1 LLESLVNQTALA
13 IERTRLSEEA
23 QQAHVRIETE
33 RMRNAIL
40 SSVSHDLR
48 TPLATI
54 TGAASSLAE
63 EEGELSPAARRELSR
78 SIYREADRLD
88 RLLKNLLDMM
98 RIEAGAVQ
106 LSKEWHP
113 LDEVVGAA
121 LARLEGRLRDHTVN
135 TTFPA
140 DLPLVLVDGVLL
152 EQVVINLVENAVKY
166 APAGSAID
174 LSASASDREVI
185 VEVADRGPGIPI
197 GEEVRIFD
205 KFYRAKPAREG
216 GVGLGLTICRGIVE
230 AHGGRIWAK
239 NRSGGGA
246 LFQFSIPL
254 PDRQPVMET
263 EQTEAREA

>member
-1 LLESLVNQTALA
+1 MLA
-13 IERTRLSEEA
+13 
-23 QQAHVRIETE
+23 ETE

-54 TGAASSLAE
+54 TGAASSLT
-63 EEGELSPAARRELSR
+63 EGQRDLDPAARRELSR

-98 RIEAGAVQ
+98 RIEAGAVR

-113 LDEVVGAA
+113 MDEVVGAA
-121 LARLEGRLRDHTVN
+121 LARLEGRLREYTVHTA
-135 TTFPA
+135 FPA

-166 APAGSAID
+166 APSGSTIE
-174 LSASASDREVI
+174 LSASASDQEIV
-185 VEVADRGPGIPI
+185 VEVADRGPGIPS
-197 GEEVRIFD
+197 GEEARIFD
-205 KFYRAKPAREG
+205 KFYRGRFAREG

-230 AHGGRIWAK
+230 AHSGRIWAE

-246 LFQFSIPL
+246 LFCFSIPL
-254 PDRQPVMET
+254 PDQQPSVET
-263 EQTEAREA
+263 EIQQG